1 MYKFRVSLSESKY
14 YYFILFSET
23 WKVVLN
29 SALYRT
35 LQAVRKAMVSVKYN
49 SSDDSKFEKIESQWK
64 YFFTLKAWN
73 DQIIWTSENYDSL
86 KEVEEAIE
94 WFKTNVWNSEVEE
107 NFSDKWWFCK

>member
-14 YYFILFSET
+14 YYFVLFSET
-23 WKVVLN
+23 GKVVLN

-49 SSDDSKFEKIESQWK
+49 SSDDLKFEKIESNEK
-64 YFFTLKAWN
+64 YFFTLKAGN
-73 DQIIWTSENYDSL
+73 EQIIGTSENYDSL

-94 WFKTNVWNSEVEE
+94 GFKTNVGNSEVEE
-107 NFSDKWWFCK
+107 NFSDKGWFCK

>member
-14 YYFILFSET
+14 YYFVLFSET
-23 WKVVLN
+23 GKVVFN

-49 SSDDSKFEKIESQWK
+49 SSDDLKFEKIESNEK

-73 DQIIWTSENYDSL
+73 EQIIWTSENYDSL
-86 KEVEEAIE
+86 KEVEEVIE